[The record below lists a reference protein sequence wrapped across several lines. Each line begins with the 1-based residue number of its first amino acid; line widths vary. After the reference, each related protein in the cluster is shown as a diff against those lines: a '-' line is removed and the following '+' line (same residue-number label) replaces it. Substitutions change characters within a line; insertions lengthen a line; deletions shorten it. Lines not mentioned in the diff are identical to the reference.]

1 MGRSM
6 YESFFPVVAELNQR
20 FLQGLDIDALT
31 ILDAALAHVQNQ
43 ADKLLNEARQPKA
56 NGRRSGK
63 K

>member
-1 MGRSM
+1 M

-20 FLQGLDIDALT
+20 LLQGLDIDALT
-31 ILDAALAHVQNQ
+31 ILDAALAHIQNQ
-43 ADKLLNEARQPKA
+43 ADKLQNEARQPKA